1 MYQYDMPGRGYST
14 IGLKPLIIEKLH
26 SITDEYFPGMFLPS
40 TLIIMMNE
48 IKLGYYSVDMRS
60 LNVDLDGTYNSI
72 TIRSDVKEWLEENYR
87 QLGEEY
93 RKKYRIKSF
102 AQFLSYFLIN
112 MLESKTEAQN
122 HVIKLK
128 ASDFKWLIDE
138 YKKRQNSME
147 NENDMQTFE
156 RFADHFI
163 KELLE
168 KVTKAR
174 KILTT

>member
-1 MYQYDMPGRGYST
+1 MPGRGYST

-26 SITDEYFPGMFLPS
+26 NITDEYFPGMFLPS

-48 IKLGYYSVDMRS
+48 IKLGYYSVEMHR
-60 LNVDLDGTYNSI
+60 LKADLGGTYNSI

-87 QLGEEY
+87 HLGEEY

-112 MLESKTEAQN
+112 MLESKAEAQN

-128 ASDFKWLIDE
+128 ASDFKWLIEE
-138 YKKRQNSME
+138 YKKSQTKE
-147 NENDMQTFE
+147 ENDILTFE
-156 RFADHFI
+156 RFADNFL
-163 KELLE
+163 KDLLE
-168 KVTKAR
+168 RVTKAK